1 MYKRTLIKLAAAL
14 LLVPSLQVAAGVAV
28 VVNPSVSVSAT
39 SDDISKLFLG
49 KSNNLNGVSLTPID
63 QEEGSAVKEAFYQS
77 AAKKTPSQL
86 NAYWSRIIFTGKGQP
101 PNAVFD
107 DDEVKEVVAKDPSA
121 IGYIDSGSV
130 DASVKVIS
138 TFD

>member
-1 MYKRTLIKLAAAL
+1 MSKRSLIKMAAAL
-14 LLVPSLQVAAGVAV
+14 LLIPSLQVAAGVAV
-28 VVNPSVSVSAT
+28 VVNPSVSVSA
-39 SDDISKLFLG
+39 SGDDIAKLFLG
-49 KSNNLNGVSLTPID
+49 KSKKLGSVALTPVD
-63 QEEGSAVKEAFYQS
+63 QEEGSSVKEAFYQS

-101 PNAVFD
+101 PQAVFD
-107 DDEVKEVVAKDPSA
+107 DDEVKELVGKDPSMV
-121 IGYIDSGSV
+121 GYIDSGAV